1 MPAKAGSVEGRW
13 VGPVDMVDAP
23 YLVGRGI
30 SDVTGELWGCGLL
43 GYGKADQVSKGL
55 HTRLRTRAFIV
66 VDPASDDRVLIC
78 VSDLPLMFDSVH
90 REVLRRLAATYGDV
104 YTDVNTMLTVTHTHC
119 GPGGYSH
126 HRLYNMTTHGFHP
139 LTFQAIVDGIVEAV
153 ERAHT
158 DIAPAT
164 LTLSRGTLEDASV
177 NRSPQSFARNPEADK
192 AHFPN
197 AVDPQTT
204 LLRVE
209 RGGRVVGAINWFATH
224 GTSMTNKNCLVSADN
239 KGYAAYHWERVVTGV
254 DYLADPV
261 PDFISAF
268 AQTNAGDMS
277 PNLNRRPGSGPTEDE
292 FENTRLVGK
301 RQADAAAALAADEG
315 VAMTGGVEARMTYV
329 DLGNVTVSPEFTG
342 DGREHRTSPVCG
354 GAAALAGTDEG
365 PGFFGFKQGR
375 NRIIDALSRA
385 TYYRFSAR
393 LRDSQAPKG
402 IVLPGG
408 AMNRIAPFVQ
418 ERVPVQLLRIGRLY
432 LIGIPGEVTITAGLR
447 MRREV
452 ASVVGAS
459 LDDVLVAGYS
469 NAYIHYVT
477 TPEEYEEQRYE
488 GGSTLFGRWE
498 APALTQVA
506 VQLATAMRDNKPV
519 GRGTP
524 PPDLSH
530 GQKAARKVKPDG
542 RVSGRGF
549 GDVLSAPKGR
559 YGRGETVEVAFA
571 GANPN
576 NELRRGGTYLEIERE
591 VDGTWRRV
599 ADDGDW
605 ATKLHCRKAEGGM
618 RITVT
623 WDVPAEAEAGV
634 YRIRYHGNAA
644 DAEGRLTAFT
654 GTSPTFAVG

>member
-1 MPAKAGSVEGRW
+1 MTVA
-13 VGPVDMVDAP
+13 AP

-30 SDVTGELWGCGLL
+30 SDVTGELAGCGLM

-55 HTRLRTRAFIV
+55 HTRLRTRAFIF
-66 VDPASDDRVLIC
+66 VDAASGDRVLIC
-78 VSDLPLMFDSVH
+78 VSDLALMFDSVH
-90 REVLRRLAATYGDV
+90 REVLRRLAETYGDT

-119 GPGGYSH
+119 SPGGYSH

-139 LTFQAIVDGIVEAV
+139 VTFQAIVDGIVEAV
-153 ERAHT
+153 DRAHA
-158 DIAPAT
+158 DIAPAS
-164 LTLSRGTLEDASV
+164 LTLSRGTLENASV

-197 AVDPQTT
+197 AIDPQTT

-209 RGGRVVGAINWFATH
+209 RGGQVVGAINWFATH

-254 DYLADPV
+254 DYLAGPA

-268 AQTNAGDMS
+268 AQTNTGDMS
-277 PNLNRRPGSGPTEDE
+277 PNLNRGPGSGPTEDE
-292 FENTRLVGK
+292 FENTRIIGQ
-301 RQADAAAALAADEG
+301 RQADAAAVLAEADG
-315 VAMTGGVEARMTYV
+315 VAVTGGVDSRITYV
-329 DLGNVTVSPEFTG
+329 DLGNITVSPEFTG
-342 DGREHRTSPVCG
+342 DGREHRTTPNMG

-365 PGFFGFKQGR
+365 AGFPGFKQGR
-375 NRIIDALSRA
+375 NRLVDAFSRG
-385 TYYRFSAR
+385 TYYRFSSR

-408 AMNRIAPFVQ
+408 LMNRLAPFVQ

-452 ASVVGAS
+452 AAAVGAE
-459 LDDVLVAGYS
+459 LNDVLVAGYS

-477 TPEEYEEQRYE
+477 TPEEYDEQRYE

-498 APALTQVA
+498 APAFTQVA
-506 VQLATAMRDNKPV
+506 VELATAMRDKAAI

-524 PPDLSH
+524 PPDLSR
-530 GQKAARKVKPDG
+530 GQKTARKVKADG
-542 RVSGRGF
+542 RSSGRGF
-549 GDVLSAPKGR
+549 GDVLSAPRGR
-559 YGRGETVEVAFA
+559 YSRGEQVEVAFA

-576 NELRRGGTYLEIERE
+576 NELRRGRTFLEVERE
-591 VDGTWRRV
+591 VDGSWQRV

-605 ATKLHCRKAEGGM
+605 ATKLHCRKADGGT
-618 RITVT
+618 RITIT
-623 WDVPAEAEAGV
+623 WDVPAEADAGD
-634 YRIRYHGNAA
+634 YRIRYHGDAA
-644 DAEGRLTAFT
+644 DAEGRLTTFT
-654 GTSPTFAVG
+654 GTSPTFSIS

>member
-1 MPAKAGSVEGRW
+1 MDAEA
-13 VGPVDMVDAP
+13 AP

-55 HTRLRTRAFIV
+55 HTRLRTRAFV
-66 VDPASDDRVLIC
+66 FVDPSTDERVLIC

-90 REVLRRLAATYGDV
+90 REVLRRLAASYGES
-104 YTDVNTMLTVTHTHC
+104 YTDNNTMLTVTHTHC

-139 LTFQAIVDGIVEAV
+139 LTFGAIVDGIVEAV
-153 ERAHT
+153 DRAHA

-164 LTLSRGTLEDASV
+164 LTLSRGTLDNASV
-177 NRSPQSFARNPEADK
+177 NRSPQSFARNPESDK
-192 AHFPN
+192 AHFPQG
-197 AVDPQTT
+197 VDPQTT

-209 RGGRVVGAINWFATH
+209 RDGRVVGAINWFATH
-224 GTSMTNKNCLVSADN
+224 GTSMTNRNCLVSADN
-239 KGYAAYHWERVVTGV
+239 KGYAAYHWERLVSGV
-254 DYLADPV
+254 DYLAGPA

-292 FENTRLVGK
+292 FENTRIIGQ
-301 RQADAAAALAADEG
+301 RQADAAAELARAEG
-315 VAMTGGVEARMTYV
+315 VAVTGGLDARLTYV

-342 DGREHRTSPVCG
+342 DGRSHRTTPVMG

-365 PGFFGFKQGR
+365 PGFPGFKQGR

-385 TYYRFSAR
+385 TYYRFSSR
-393 LRDSQAPKG
+393 LRDGQAPKG

-408 AMNRIAPFVQ
+408 VMNRIAPFVQ

-452 ASVVGAS
+452 ASVVGAD
-459 LDDVLVAGYS
+459 LADVLVAGYS

-477 TPEEYEEQRYE
+477 TPEEYAEQRYE

-498 APALTQVA
+498 APALTQIA
-506 VQLATAMRDNKPV
+506 VQLATAMRDKV
-519 GRGTP
+519 AIGRGTP

-530 GQKAARKVKPDG
+530 RNRRPVKRKADRKS
-542 RVSGRGF
+542 SGRPF
-549 GDVLSAPKGR
+549 GDVLSAPRGR
-559 YGRGETVEVAFA
+559 YSRGEMVEVAFA
-571 GANPN
+571 GANLN
-576 NELRRGGTYLEIERE
+576 NDLHRGGTFLEVERA
-591 VDGTWRRV
+591 VDGSWQRV

-605 ATKLHCRKAEGGM
+605 TTKLHCSRAEGGT
-618 RITVT
+618 RITIT
-623 WDVPAEAEAGV
+623 WDVPADAADGE
-634 YRIRYHGNAA
+634 YRIRYHG
-644 DAEGRLTAFT
+644 DACDAGGRLSAFT
-654 GTSPTFAVG
+654 GTSPTFTVA

>member
-1 MPAKAGSVEGRW
+1 
-13 VGPVDMVDAP
+13 VDAESVAAQ
-23 YLVGRGI
+23 YLAGRGI
-30 SDVTGELWGCGLL
+30 SDVTGELSGCGLL

-55 HTRLRTRAFIV
+55 HTRLRTRAFIF
-66 VDPASDDRVLIC
+66 VDPSSDDRVLIC

-90 REVLRRLAATYGDV
+90 REVLRRLAETYGDC
-104 YTDVNTMLTVTHTHC
+104 YTDINTMLTVTHTHC

-126 HRLYNMTTHGFHP
+126 HRLYNMTTHGFHA

-153 ERAHT
+153 DRAHA

-164 LTLSRGTLEDASV
+164 LTLSRGKLENASV
-177 NRSPQSFARNPEADK
+177 NRSPQSFARNPESDK

-197 AVDPQTT
+197 AIDPLTT

-209 RGGRVVGAINWFATH
+209 RGGRVVGAINWFPTH
-224 GTSMTNKNCLVSADN
+224 GTSMTNKNCLVSGDN
-239 KGYAAYHWERVVTGV
+239 KGYAAYHWERVVSGI
-254 DYLADPV
+254 DYLAGPT
-261 PDFISAF
+261 PEFISAF

-292 FENTRLVGK
+292 FENTRIIGQ
-301 RQADAAAALAADEG
+301 RQADAAAALANADG
-315 VAMTGGVEARMTYV
+315 VVVSGGVDARMTYV
-329 DLGNVTVSPEFTG
+329 DLGNVTVGPEFTG
-342 DGREHRTSPVCG
+342 DGREHRTTPVMG
-354 GAAALAGTDEG
+354 GAASLAGTDEG
-365 PGFFGFKQGR
+365 PGFWPFKQGR
-375 NRIIDALSRA
+375 NRITDALSRA

-393 LRDSQAPKG
+393 LRDGQAPKG

-408 AMNRIAPFVQ
+408 VMNRLAPFVQ

-452 ASVVGAS
+452 ASVVGAE

-498 APALTQVA
+498 APALTQIV
-506 VQLATAMRDNKPV
+506 VQLATAMRDKVTV

-530 GQKAARKVKPDG
+530 GQKPARKVKPDG
-542 RVSGRGF
+542 RAAGRGF
-549 GDVLSAPKGR
+549 GEVLSAPRGR
-559 YGRGETVEVAFA
+559 YSGGEQVEVAFA

-576 NELRRGGTYLEIERE
+576 NELHRGGTYLEVERD
-591 VDGTWRRV
+591 VDGSWQRV

-605 ATKLHCRKAEGGM
+605 QTKLHCRKADGGT
-618 RITVT
+618 RITIT
-623 WDVPAEAEAGV
+623 WDVPADTEPGD
-634 YRIRYHGNAA
+634 YRIRYHGDAA
-644 DAEGRLTAFT
+644 DADGRLTAFT
-654 GTSPTFAVG
+654 GTSPTFAIN

>member
-1 MPAKAGSVEGRW
+1 MTDGGF
-13 VGPVDMVDAP
+13 
-23 YLVGRGI
+23 LVGRGI
-30 SDVTGELWGCGLL
+30 SDVTGELSGCGLL

-55 HTRLRTRAFIV
+55 HTRLRTRAFIF
-66 VDPASDDRVLIC
+66 VDAASSERVLIC

-90 REVLRRLAATYGDV
+90 REVLRRLAAKYADQ

-139 LTFQAIVDGIVEAV
+139 VTFQAIVDGIVEAV
-153 ERAHT
+153 DRAHA

-164 LTLSRGTLEDASV
+164 LTLSRGELADASV
-177 NRSPQSFARNPEADK
+177 NRSPQSFARNPESDK
-192 AHFPN
+192 AHFPH
-197 AVDPQTT
+197 AIDPQTT

-209 RGGRVVGAINWFATH
+209 RDGRVVGAINWFATH
-224 GTSMTNKNCLVSADN
+224 GTSMTNRNCLVSGDN
-239 KGYAAYHWERVVTGV
+239 KGYAAYHWERVVSGV
-254 DYLADPV
+254 DYLAGPT

-268 AQTNAGDMS
+268 AQTNTGDMS

-292 FENTRLVGK
+292 FENTRIIGQ
-301 RQADAAAALAADEG
+301 RQADAAAALAKVAG
-315 VAMTGGVEARMTYV
+315 VEVTGGVAARTTYV
-329 DLGNVTVSPEFTG
+329 DLGDVTVSPEYTG
-342 DGREHRTSPVCG
+342 DGREHRTTPNMG

-365 PGFFGFKQGR
+365 PGFPGFKQGR
-375 NRIIDALSRA
+375 NRLVDAFTRA
-385 TYYRFSAR
+385 TYYRFSSR
-393 LRDSQAPKG
+393 LRDSQSPKG

-408 AMNRIAPFVQ
+408 VMNRLAPFVQ

-452 ASVVGAS
+452 AGVVGAE

-498 APALTQVA
+498 APALTQIA
-506 VQLATAMRDNKPV
+506 VQLATAMRDGSAV
-519 GRGTP
+519 RRGDP
-524 PPDLSH
+524 PPDLSRRN
-530 GQKAARKVKPDG
+530 KRDVKTKPDKRVLG
-542 RVSGRGF
+542 RAF
-549 GDVLSAPKGR
+549 GDVLSAPRGR
-559 YGRGETVEVAFA
+559 YSRGDVVEVAFA

-576 NELRRGGTYLEIERE
+576 HDLHRGGTYLEVERE
-591 VDGTWRRV
+591 VDGSWQRV

-605 ATKLHCRKAEGGM
+605 STKLHCRKADGGM
-618 RITVT
+618 RITIT
-623 WDVPAEAEAGV
+623 WDVPADAEAGE
-634 YRIRYHGNAA
+634 YRIRYFGDAA
-644 DAEGRLTAFT
+644 DGAGTLTPFT
-654 GTSPTFAVG
+654 GTSPTFSII

>member
-1 MPAKAGSVEGRW
+1 MSEQA
-13 VGPVDMVDAP
+13 AP

-30 SDVTGELWGCGLL
+30 SDVTGELSGCGLL

-55 HTRLRTRAFIV
+55 HTRLRTRAFIF
-66 VDPASDDRVLIC
+66 VDAAADERVLIC

-90 REVLRRLAATYGDV
+90 REVLRRLGGTYGSR

-126 HRLYNMTTHGFHP
+126 HRLYNMTSHGFHP
-139 LTFQAIVDGIVEAV
+139 VTFQAIVDGIVEAV
-153 ERAHT
+153 DRAHA
-158 DIAPAT
+158 DVAPAT
-164 LTLSRGTLEDASV
+164 LILSRGELDNASV
-177 NRSPQSFARNPEADK
+177 NRSPQSFARNPESDK
-192 AHFPN
+192 SHFPN
-197 AVDPQTT
+197 AIDPQTT

-209 RGGRVVGAINWFATH
+209 RDGRVVGAINWFATH
-224 GTSMTNKNCLVSADN
+224 GTSMTNRNCLVSGDN
-239 KGYAAYHWERVVTGV
+239 KGYAAYHWERVVSGI
-254 DYLADPV
+254 DYLASTT

-268 AQTNAGDMS
+268 AQTNTGDMS

-292 FENTRLVGK
+292 FENTRIIGQ
-301 RQADAAAALAADEG
+301 RQADAAAALAAVEGTTVSGG
-315 VAMTGGVEARMTYV
+315 VAARLTYI
-329 DLGNVTVSPEFTG
+329 DLGNVTVDPEFTG
-342 DGREHRTSPVCG
+342 DGREHRTSPVMG

-375 NRIIDALSRA
+375 NRLIDAISRA
-385 TYYRFSAR
+385 TYYRSAR

-408 AMNRIAPFVQ
+408 AMNRLSAFVQ
-418 ERVPVQLLRIGRLY
+418 ERVPVQLLRIGSLY

-452 ASVVGAS
+452 AAVVGS
-459 LDDVLVAGYS
+459 PLDDVLVAGYS

-477 TPEEYEEQRYE
+477 TPEEYDEQRYE

-498 APALTQVA
+498 APALTQTV
-506 VQLATAMRDNKPV
+506 VRLATAMRDGTTV

-530 GQKAARKVKPDG
+530 STRRVVRPKADKRAL
-542 RVSGRGF
+542 GRGF
-549 GDVLSAPKGR
+549 GDVLTAPRGS
-559 YGRGETVEVAFA
+559 YSPGETVEVGFV

-576 NELRRGGTYLEIERE
+576 HDLHRGGTYLEVERDT
-591 VDGTWRRV
+591 DGSWQRV

-605 ATKLHCRKAEGGM
+605 STKLHCRKADGGT
-618 RITVT
+618 RITIT
-623 WDVPAEAEAGV
+623 WDVPSGTNAGS
-634 YRIRYHGNAA
+634 YRIRYHGESCDSA
-644 DAEGRLTAFT
+644 GRLTAFT
-654 GTSPTFAVG
+654 GTSPTFAIT